1 MFSESSKE
9 ILWFS
14 GCLLLLIL
22 VGVAL
27 SGISRKQIGI
37 FQGNNTLSA
46 KVKEQEKIVSSLR
59 NNLRSLTKTL
69 DSQTHLTHSSASSLS
84 SARTLQPTL
93 YTLIETLADQ
103 RTSLEE
109 EIPRLTA
116 AFAAFRKENT
126 AQIWRK
132 AAGEKIDSL
141 YLKNGTMLKGVMI
154 LQVTDAGLK
163 IQHSKGMLIV
173 SPKEL
178 PNSYQDRF
186 QWGGN
191 H

>member
-46 KVKEQEKIVSSLR
+46 KIKEQEKIVSSLR

-109 EIPRLTA
+109 EIPRLTTE
-116 AFAAFRKENT
+116 FAAFRKENT

>member
-46 KVKEQEKIVSSLR
+46 KIKEQEKIVSSLR

-116 AFAAFRKENT
+116 EFAAFRKENT

-186 QWGGN
+186 QWGEN